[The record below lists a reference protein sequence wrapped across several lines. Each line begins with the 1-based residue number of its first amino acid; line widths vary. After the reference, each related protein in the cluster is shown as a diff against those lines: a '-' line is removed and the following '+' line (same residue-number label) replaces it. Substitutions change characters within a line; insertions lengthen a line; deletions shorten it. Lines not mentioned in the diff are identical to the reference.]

1 MLPTP
6 ARQSLDATGE
16 RRPMP
21 MRPRSPAA
29 RALPILAA
37 LIALLAPPPSSFASA
52 HKDAYHQGR
61 DAMDRGDWDWAVVYL
76 QKAVDLRPE
85 RSDYKF
91 QLARAKQRAS
101 FSHFELAKQHLA
113 AGNLEPA
120 IAELQ
125 QTVTLMPSHQYAY
138 VELEKAV
145 AAWKLLHEEEEED
158 AKAMDRMKRE
168 ADEADA
174 VPKLDPT
181 SNIPIRFELENKTIK
196 EIFRVISDVSNISVI
211 FDEGVQA
218 DKTSSLVTENV
229 TLEEALDLFML
240 RENLAFKVL
249 NDHTILVYQ
258 NNQTK
263 QREYEDQIIRT
274 FYMSN
279 ADVKDINTIL
289 RTVVDLRKTAIN
301 EQLNSITILDTADK
315 IAIAGKLIEA
325 NDKSKAELIID
336 LEILEVN
343 RTKLK
348 QYGIDIRAGGTA
360 PVPGINT
367 SIGFDDDEIRL
378 NNLDRLGQLGSWIAS
393 PIPAVVIQLLRSDS
407 DTKTLSRPQVR
418 VTDGDR
424 VTLHLGDQVPIPN
437 TTFNTSNTSG
447 SNIVP
452 VTSYTYQNTGIQVQ
466 LEPRVHH
473 NREITLKLNTEISSV
488 AGVNQSGQPTI
499 GTREVETVIRLGDG
513 ETNLLAGLF
522 QQKDD
527 DTLRG
532 VPGLVQIPY
541 LRRVFGNTNQLDTE
555 TEIVMTVTPH
565 IVRVPDIS
573 VADLTPLQVGTER
586 DRRLRGTSHMG
597 VGGSPFRSP
606 DEDKVEDPFT
616 SLTPGAHDTDRQRL
630 TVPDIDIA
638 SGIVTPAAEDPLVI
652 TDEYLRRLEAERPE
666 VERREEPAGGTA
678 IPEPGSVGPR
688 GAEPAS
694 SSPSGASSRGPAPA
708 PSSAA
713 PSSAEPASAAPSS
726 AEPSSAEPASVGP
739 EAPPPS
745 SPVPPPPSPAG
756 PAPSSPAPPGPAP
769 SSPAPAPPSPSGPA
783 PSPGP
788 ASPSPAPPS
797 PAPSG
802 VGGSP
807 PAPAAGP
814 STPTGPAVLTLQPSS
829 LQLRVGERITVD
841 VMLEANGNEI
851 ASVPYHLV
859 HDPTLL
865 RVVSVTEGS
874 FFRTQGANTLFI
886 PEIQP
891 GRVIIGHSQ
900 FGGSESVS
908 GSGVLA
914 TLTVE
919 GAAPGTVSLAFENAA
934 IFDRVRD
941 RVTFRTEGTS
951 LRVMP

>member
-1 MLPTP
+1 MLPPHARP
-6 ARQSLDATGE
+6 ALDATGE
-16 RRPMP
+16 RSPMT
-21 MRPRSPAA
+21 MRPRSTAAA
-29 RALPILAA
+29 RAFAILAA
-37 LIALLAPPPSSFASA
+37 LLVLLPAPPSSASA
-52 HKDAYHQGR
+52 AKQAYHQGR
-61 DAMDRGDWDWAVVYL
+61 GAMDKGDWDWAVVYL

-85 RSDYKF
+85 RADYKF
-91 QLARAKQRAS
+91 QLARAKQRAA
-101 FSHFELAKQHLA
+101 FAHFELAKQHLA

-125 QTVTLMPSHQYAY
+125 QTVNLMPSHQYAY

-145 AAWKLLHEEEEED
+145 AAWKLQHATADDD

-168 ADEADA
+168 ADAVEA
-174 VPKLDPT
+174 VPKLDPA

-258 NNQTK
+258 DNQTK

-348 QYGIDIRAGGTA
+348 QYGIDIRAGGTS
-360 PVPGINT
+360 PGPGIN
-367 SIGFDDDEIRL
+367 SSVGFDDDQVRL
-378 NNLDRLGQLGSWIAS
+378 NNLDRLGQLGSWIVS
-393 PIPAVVIQLLRSDS
+393 PIPTAVIQLLRSDS

-488 AGVNQSGQPTI
+488 AGVNASGQPTI

-527 DTLRG
+527 DSLRG
-532 VPGLVQIPY
+532 LPGVVQIPF
-541 LRRVFGNTNQLDTE
+541 LRRLFGSTSQQNTE

-597 VGGSPFRSP
+597 VGGSPFRNP

-638 SGIVTPAAEDPLVI
+638 SGIVTPSSEDPLVI
-652 TDEYLRRLEAERPE
+652 TDEYLRRLESASHVPSPE
-666 VERREEPAGGTA
+666 GAAAPLPATPGGSPHSSEPT
-678 IPEPGSVGPR
+678 II
-688 GAEPAS
+688 
-694 SSPSGASSRGPAPA
+694 
-708 PSSAA
+708 PSSGSA
-713 PSSAEPASAAPSS
+713 PRTPA
-726 AEPSSAEPASVGP
+726 
-739 EAPPPS
+739 
-745 SPVPPPPSPAG
+745 
-756 PAPSSPAPPGPAP
+756 
-769 SSPAPAPPSPSGPA
+769 SPAPASPVPASPVPASPA
-783 PSPGP
+783 PASPAPASPAPASPAPASPAPASPAPASPAP
-788 ASPSPAPPS
+788 ASPSPAPPA

-802 VGGSP
+802 ASGAPSTP
-807 PAPAAGP
+807 PPNPGP
-814 STPTGPAVLTLQPSS
+814 STPTGPAVLTLRPSA

-841 VMLEANGNEI
+841 VTLEANGNEI

-859 HDPTLL
+859 FDPNLL
-865 RVVSVTEGS
+865 RVVSVSEGS
-874 FFRTQGANTLFI
+874 FFRAQGANTLFI

-919 GAAPGTVSLAFENAA
+919 GVAPGSVSIAFENAA
-934 IFDRVRD
+934 ILDRIRD
-941 RVTFRTEGTS
+941 RVPFRTEGTS
-951 LRVMP
+951 LRVIP